1 MTTTK
6 KKAKKSTSKAKS
18 ASKAN
23 EKPKKERKSL
33 GILEDFRV
41 KGYAPKDFNYISK
54 SFLAFSQTNTALGR
68 TTSKTVF
75 MKEHH
80 KLLRSV
86 VQDSRVYIA
95 TDKAG
100 TDMHAGFIIAQRI
113 GYIDVVH
120 FLYVKERFR
129 NEGIGQLLIDQVK
142 HKDKVIVTH
151 KTKDS
156 IDSKIFEK
164 NWEEVIYNP
173 YMFLNGDYRDS

>member
-1 MTTTK
+1 
-6 KKAKKSTSKAKS
+6 
-18 ASKAN
+18 
-23 EKPKKERKSL
+23 
-33 GILEDFRV
+33 
-41 KGYAPKDFNYISK
+41 
-54 SFLAFSQTNTALGR
+54 
-68 TTSKTVF
+68 

-95 TDKAG
+95 TDKNG

-142 HKDKVIVTH
+142 HKERLIVTH

-164 NWEEVIYNP
+164 NYGEREEKYVDDDGIERTEMVSNVIYNP